1 MISNSKFVIDLS
13 GYRLLLVSNINFVK
27 QRTNTYF
34 LISLFIN
41 VVGVAEIIE
50 LLGFLFNQSLNSTL
64 LLLIMLYII
73 NHILIVQVESIDYLK
88 NINKQQTEY
97 KNIKCLQVIHLFSL
111 LVCFNPATK
120 PVAIFVWILL
130 KMIRD
135 A

>member
-73 NHILIVQVESIDYLK
+73 NHILIVKVESIDYLK

-97 KNIKCLQVIHLFSL
+97 KNIK
-111 LVCFNPATK
+111 
-120 PVAIFVWILL
+120 
-130 KMIRD
+130 
-135 A
+135 